1 MNISAQD
8 VLLALFN
15 PEDTV
20 CFRVFDDKKKGVFS
34 GAKLEMEAGKYAS
47 IEGTLKSHNE
57 KNRGIFF
64 VVNYGGQEDSS
75 ISRINAQFVEMDD
88 LSFEEQQKAIDEFP
102 LPPSMVIKTRKSL
115 HVYWL
120 IRKIHKAGGTAV
132 VVRSV
137 DEVRSIIEGL
147 K

>member
-1 MNISAQD
+1 
-8 VLLALFN
+8 
-15 PEDTV
+15 
-20 CFRVFDDKKKGVFS
+20 
-34 GAKLEMEAGKYAS
+34 MEAGKYSA

-102 LPPSMVIKTRKSL
+102 LPPSMVIKTANL
-115 HVYWL
+115 CTFT
-120 IRKIHKAGGTAV
+120 G
-132 VVRSV
+132 
-137 DEVRSIIEGL
+137 
-147 K
+147 

>member
-34 GAKLEMEAGKYAS
+34 GAKLEMEAGKYSA
-47 IEGTLKSHNE
+47 IEPTLKVHNE

-88 LSFEEQQKAIDEFP
+88 LSFEEQ
-102 LPPSMVIKTRKSL
+102 
-115 HVYWL
+115 
-120 IRKIHKAGGTAV
+120 
-132 VVRSV
+132 
-137 DEVRSIIEGL
+137 EGL
-147 K
+147 VQMTGEYRCEEMIGYFRQTEIGDTNGKDH